1 MYRGVIRAD
10 KGAFHKHGLT
20 NGRSIIYLIVDDDD
34 DDDPLARIKIP
45 LASVEKGV
53 ESPSLV

>member
-1 MYRGVIRAD
+1 MYRGVIRTD
-10 KGAFHKHGLT
+10 KGAFHKHRLT
-20 NGRSIIYLIVDDDD
+20 NRRSIIYLIVDD